1 MHPFYIEFLLTR
13 LLRGATTDG
22 QGANNYI
29 GVSTHTPL
37 ARRDKDSFLSS
48 GISIPFLLTRLLR
61 GATSCK
67 ANMDIRLMFLLTRL
81 LRGATYIDLR
91 TYLHFYVSTHTPLAR
106 RDSTSTSVT
115 NILRFLLTRLLRGAT
130 HGIERLL
137 ANNMVSTHTPL
148 ARRDTTISFAQNS
161 TALFLLTRLLRGA
174 TAEYR

>member
-61 GATSCK
+61 GAT
-67 ANMDIRLMFLLTRL
+67 
-81 LRGATYIDLR
+81 
-91 TYLHFYVSTHTPLAR
+91 
-106 RDSTSTSVT
+106 
-115 NILRFLLTRLLRGAT
+115 

-148 ARRDTTISFAQNS
+148 ARRDWHEAVRI
-161 TALFLLTRLLRGA
+161 
-174 TAEYR
+174 